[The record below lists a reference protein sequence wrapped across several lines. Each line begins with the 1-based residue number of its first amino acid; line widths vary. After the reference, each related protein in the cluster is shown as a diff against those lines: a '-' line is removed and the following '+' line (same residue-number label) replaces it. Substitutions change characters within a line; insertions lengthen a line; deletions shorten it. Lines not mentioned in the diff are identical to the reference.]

1 MTVSVWRIATDTPTY
16 TSDDLSGE
24 GAKVTGGRWNR
35 AGMSVVYTS
44 ESIALSCMET
54 LVHLKAGGLPL
65 NRYLVRIDVPDPVW
79 KAAKVFDATTLP
91 IGWDAIPEGK
101 VSLDFGDQW
110 LTSNSSALLVVASV
124 IVPQEKNI
132 LINPAH
138 PDVAKITATKISKWL
153 YDPRLL

>member
-35 AGMSVVYTS
+35 AGMPVVYTS
-44 ESIALSCMET
+44 ESIALACMET
-54 LVHLKAGGLPL
+54 LVHLKASGLPL

-79 KAAKVFDATTLP
+79 QAAKVFDAKTLP

-110 LTSNSSALLVVASV
+110 LTGNSSALLVVASV

-138 PDVAKITATKISKWL
+138 PDATKITATKISKWL
-153 YDPRLL
+153 YDPKLL

>member
-35 AGMSVVYTS
+35 AGMPVVYTS
-44 ESIALSCMET
+44 ESIALACMET
-54 LVHLKAGGLPL
+54 LVHLKASGLPL

-79 KAAKVFDATTLP
+79 QAAKVFDAKTLP

-110 LTSNSSALLVVASV
+110 LTGNSSALLVVASV

-138 PDVAKITATKISKWL
+138 PDAAKITVTKISKWL